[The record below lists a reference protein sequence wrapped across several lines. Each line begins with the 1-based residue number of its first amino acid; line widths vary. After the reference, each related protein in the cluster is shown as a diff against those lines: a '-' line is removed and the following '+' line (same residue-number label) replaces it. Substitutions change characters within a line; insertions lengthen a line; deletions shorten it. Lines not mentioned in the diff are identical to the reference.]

1 MHHTYLHQQAP
12 VHPPTHPTN
21 PARPAA
27 SSKQQAAAMASF
39 GKRDLGLILSE
50 DMKDNDLM
58 ATADDTAADV
68 AALEGP
74 KAKLDPSRRVQ
85 RLRPGAVGG

>member
-1 MHHTYLHQQAP
+1 
-12 VHPPTHPTN
+12 
-21 PARPAA
+21 
-27 SSKQQAAAMASF
+27 MASF

-68 AALEGP
+68 AALDGP

-85 RLRPGAVGG
+85 RLRPGAVSRRGGMGWGGVGWC